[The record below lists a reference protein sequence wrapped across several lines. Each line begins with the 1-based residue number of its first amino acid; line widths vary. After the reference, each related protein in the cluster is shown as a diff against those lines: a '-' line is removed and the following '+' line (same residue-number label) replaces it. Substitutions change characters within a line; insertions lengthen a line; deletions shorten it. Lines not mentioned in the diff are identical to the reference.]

1 MNIGVFLLA
10 QMIMKNQPIITFTT
24 DFGDDFS
31 LAQLVAI
38 VLSINPQA
46 LPVTLSNNIA
56 KFSILE
62 GAFVL
67 LSSSRFFPRGTIH
80 VGVVDP
86 GVGSQREIIA
96 IKTSDFWF
104 VGPNNGL
111 FYPAVRGDIQYFY
124 EVDMQSVDPDHS
136 NTFHGRDIFSR
147 LAALI
152 SRGED
157 ILGYAKPMDSSRL
170 VSFAIKQNQVVH
182 IDSFG
187 NIKINND
194 CRDYELGDKLSLQ
207 VNGLSKT
214 VPFVKTFAEVQPG
227 EILAYRGSHNI
238 LEIAKNLGSA
248 RDDIGASIGDR
259 VTISVQR

>member
-1 MNIGVFLLA
+1 
-10 QMIMKNQPIITFTT
+10 MKNQPIITFTT
-24 DFGDDFS
+24 DFGDDFA

-46 LPVTLSNNIA
+46 LPVTISNDIT

-62 GAFVL
+62 GAFM
-67 LSSSRFFPRGTIH
+67 LSASSRFFPPGTIH

-86 GVGSQREIIA
+86 GVGSQRESIA
-96 IKTSDFWF
+96 IKTSNYWC

-111 FYPAVRGDIQYFY
+111 FYPAVRGDVQNVYQI
-124 EVDMQSVDPDHS
+124 DMQSVDPDHS
-136 NTFHGRDIFSR
+136 NTFHGRDIFVR

-152 SRGED
+152 SRGKDALE
-157 ILGYAKPMDSSRL
+157 YAKPMDSSRL

-214 VPFVKTFAEVQPG
+214 VPFVKTFADVQPR

-248 RDDIGASIGDR
+248 IEDIRASIGDIA
-259 VTISVQR
+259 TITIAKRS